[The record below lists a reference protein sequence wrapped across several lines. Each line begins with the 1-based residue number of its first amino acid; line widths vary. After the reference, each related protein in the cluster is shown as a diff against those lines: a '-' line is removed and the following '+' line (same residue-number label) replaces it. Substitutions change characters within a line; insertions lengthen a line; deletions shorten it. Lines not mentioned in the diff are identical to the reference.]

1 MIKAVTSATILM
13 LAVLIL
19 TGPAQAV
26 GNAAAG
32 KEKAGMCLAC
42 HGAAGNSVN
51 PLWPNLA
58 GQSAGYI
65 AKQLADFKSGARK
78 DPTMSAL
85 AAGLSQQDM
94 QNLGAYYAGLKPQSG
109 SASNEKLAKQGERLY
124 RGGNAKMGVSACM
137 SCHGP
142 NGRGIPPRFPQVS
155 GQHPAYAVK
164 QLVAFK
170 AGRRSNDD
178 EAMTRIAFHMSEAE
192 IKAVS
197 EYMAGLH

>member
-1 MIKAVTSATILM
+1 MTKAVISATILM
-13 LAVLIL
+13 LAVLVV
-19 TGPAQAV
+19 TGPARAA

-42 HGAAGNSVN
+42 HGAAGNSLN

-78 DPTMSAL
+78 DLTMSAL
-85 AAGLSQQDM
+85 AAGLSQQDI

-142 NGRGIPPRFPQVS
+142 NGRGIPPKFPRVA
-155 GQHPAYAVK
+155 GQHAAYAAR
-164 QLVAFK
+164 QLMAFK
-170 AGRRSNDD
+170 SSRRSNDD
-178 EAMTRIAFHMSEAE
+178 EIMTRIAFLMSEDE